1 MNIHFNKK
9 LLKKIGF
16 ALLGTVLF
24 LTILALLLKNTIVNH
39 YVDSKIRHF
48 NETHIGQIV
57 IKKYELKDFSRVDI
71 DSIYFI
77 SPYDTICTID
87 TLSITIRP
95 FKAFF
100 GHIAIKDIFCKNTNI
115 KLCRYDS
122 TDNFSSLFKRKNE
135 DTTSIVINTSP
146 DYTVRTS
153 IIFKAIFD
161 ILPEK
166 GSISNINIKVK
177 RKEKDDLNISIPF
190 INMNDYKINFPITVS
205 DKKQKQHF
213 FFANII
219 FPEDRTIYSKVVNKY
234 DEKDFFPGYND
245 LQLKAHFDT
254 AFFSI
259 HQTNESGNIVLSGQS
274 EMLHLFINQS
284 AISYSDVK
292 FDKLRLNYHLTITEN
307 SFILDSSSQVH
318 FNQLTFNP
326 DIRFQVYPTKQLE
339 ININKPSFPA
349 QELFSSLPKGLFHNT
364 YGIKAK
370 GNLSYKL
377 HFLADFSIIDSLKL
391 ESDLKPEKLYIYS
404 YGNVNLA
411 KLDSDFTHTVYENE
425 EPVEQI
431 YVSYS
436 NPNYTPLQQIS
447 PFLRNAL
454 LCTEDGAFYWHRGF
468 IQEAFQQALIQNIK
482 RNRFA
487 RGGSTITMQL
497 VKNLYLNKHKNISRK
512 LEEMLIVWIIEN
524 MRLCSKDRMFEIY
537 LNIIEFGPHTYG
549 ISKGT
554 HFYFNKKPSEL
565 SLSEAIFMASIV
577 PKPKHFA
584 SSFDSTGTLKPA
596 VQDFFKYVANKMLSK
611 EMINQ
616 AEMDAFHPN
625 IELKGPAKELLKQ
638 KKDSVNLDELLP
650 VLNINF

>member
-1 MNIHFNKK
+1 MGWAIVGMVF
-9 LLKKIGF
+9 
-16 ALLGTVLF
+16 F
-24 LTILALLLKNTIVNH
+24 LIILTLILKNTIFN
-39 YVDSKIRHF
+39 YFVDAKIRNF

-57 IKKYELKDFSRVDI
+57 LKNYHLSGFSRIDM
-71 DSIYFI
+71 DSIYLI

-95 FKAFF
+95 FKALI
-100 GHIAIKDIFCKNTNI
+100 GDIAIQEIFLKNTHI
-115 KLCRYDS
+115 KLCKYDS
-122 TDNFSSLFKRKNE
+122 IDNFSTLFKRKNV
-135 DTTSIVINTSP
+135 DTTQKLIHTPP
-146 DYTVRTS
+146 DYTERSS

-166 GSISNINIKVK
+166 GSISNINILIK
-177 RKEKDDLNISIPF
+177 RKEKENLNISIPF
-190 INMNDYKINFPITVS
+190 INIHNYKINFPLTVS
-205 DKKQKQHF
+205 DKKQKQYF

-219 FPEDRTIYSKVVNKY
+219 YPHERTIYTKVVNRY
-234 DEKDFFPGYND
+234 HEKDYFPGYKD

-259 HQTNESGNIVLSGQS
+259 HQTTESGNIVLTGQS
-274 EMLHLFINQS
+274 EMLHLFINQP
-284 AISYSDVK
+284 AISYSDVI
-292 FDKLRLNYHLTITEN
+292 FDKLRLNYHFTITKN
-307 SFILDSSSQVH
+307 AFIIDSSSQVH

-326 DIRFQVYPTKQLE
+326 YIRFQVYPTKQVE
-339 ININKPSFPA
+339 ININKPSFLA
-349 QELFSSLPKGLFHNT
+349 QELFSSLPEGLFHNT

-377 HFLADFSIIDSLKL
+377 HFFVDFSMVDSLKL

-411 KLDSDFTHTVYENE
+411 KLDSDFIHTVYENE

-431 YVSYS
+431 VVSYS
-436 NPNYTPLQQIS
+436 NPNYIPLQQIS
-447 PFLRNAL
+447 PYLRNAL

-482 RNRFA
+482 RKRFA

-497 VKNLYLNKHKNISRK
+497 VKNLFLNKHKNISRK

-554 HFYFNKKPSEL
+554 HFYFNKKTSEL
-565 SLSEAIFMASIV
+565 TLPEAIFMASIV

-596 VQDFFKYVANKMLSK
+596 VQNFLKYVANKMLSK

-616 AEMDAFHPN
+616 AEMDAFQPN
-625 IELKGPAKELLKQ
+625 VELKGPAKEWLKQ
-638 KKDSVNLDELLP
+638 KRDTINLDELLP
-650 VLNINF
+650 PLENIF

>member
-9 LLKKIGF
+9 LFKKIGL

-24 LTILALLLKNTIVNH
+24 FIILVLFLKDTIFKH

-48 NETHIGQIV
+48 NDTHIGQIV
-57 IKKYELKDFSRVDI
+57 IKNYDLSGLSRVDI

-95 FKAFF
+95 FKAIF
-100 GHIAIKDIFCKNTNI
+100 GDIAIKDIFWKNTNI
-115 KLCRYDS
+115 KLCKYDS
-122 TDNFSSLFKRKNE
+122 TDNFSSLFKRKNV
-135 DTTSIVINTSP
+135 DTASTVTNTRP
-146 DYTVRTS
+146 DYTERSS

-166 GSISNINIKVK
+166 GSISNINILIK

-190 INMNDYKINFPITVS
+190 ININDYKINFPITVS

-219 FPEDRTIYSKVVNKY
+219 FPDDRTIYSKLVNKY
-234 DEKDFFPGYND
+234 DEKDFFPGYKD

-259 HQTNESGNIVLSGQS
+259 HQATESGNIVLTGKS
-274 EMLHLFINQS
+274 EMLHLFINQP
-284 AISYSDVK
+284 AISYSDVI

-307 SFILDSSSQVH
+307 SFILDSTSQVH

-326 DIRFQVYPTKQLE
+326 NIRFQVYPTKQLE
-339 ININKPSFPA
+339 ININKTSFPA
-349 QELFSSLPKGLFHNT
+349 QELFSSLPEGLFHNT

-431 YVSYS
+431 YASYS

-447 PFLRNAL
+447 PYLRNAL

-482 RNRFA
+482 RKRFA

-512 LEEMLIVWIIEN
+512 LEEMLIVWTIEN

-549 ISKGT
+549 VSKGT

-565 SLSEAIFMASIV
+565 TLPEAIFMASIV

-596 VQDFFKYVANKMLSK
+596 VQDFLKYVANKMLSK

-616 AEMDAFHPN
+616 ADIDEFQPN
-625 IELKGPAKELLKQ
+625 VELKGPAKELLKQ
-638 KKDSVNLDELLP
+638 KKDSVNLDEILP
-650 VLNINF
+650 PLDINF

>member
-1 MNIHFNKK
+1 MNINLNKK

-24 LTILALLLKNTIVNH
+24 LIILALLLKNTIFYH
-39 YVDSKIRHF
+39 LVDSKIRNF
-48 NETHIGQIV
+48 NETHVGQIV
-57 IKKYELKDFSRVDI
+57 IKNYDLNGFSRIDM

-95 FKAFF
+95 FKALF
-100 GHIAIKDIFCKNTNI
+100 GDIAIKDIFWKNTTIN
-115 KLCRYDS
+115 LCKYDS
-122 TDNFSSLFKRKNE
+122 TDNFSTLFKRKNV
-135 DTTSIVINTSP
+135 DSTKKVINTHP
-146 DYTVRTS
+146 DYTERTS

-166 GSISNINIKVK
+166 GSISNINILIK
-177 RKEKDDLNISIPF
+177 RKEKDDVNISIPF
-190 INMNDYKINFPITVS
+190 INIDDYKINFPITVS

-213 FFANII
+213 FFANIVY
-219 FPEDRTIYSKVVNKY
+219 PDNRTIYSKVVNKY
-234 DEKDFFPGYND
+234 DEKEFFPGYKA

-259 HQTNESGNIVLSGQS
+259 HQTTQNGNIVLNGQS
-274 EMLHLFINQS
+274 ELLHLFINQP
-284 AISYSDVK
+284 AISYSDVI
-292 FDKLRLNYHLTITEN
+292 FDKLRLNYHITITEN
-307 SFILDSSSQVH
+307 AFILDSSSHVH
-318 FNQLTFNP
+318 VNRLTLNP
-326 DIRFQVYPTKQLE
+326 YVRFQVYPTKQLE
-339 ININKPSFPA
+339 ILINKPSFPA
-349 QELFSSLPKGLFHNT
+349 QELFSSLPEGLFHNT

-391 ESDLKPEKLYIYS
+391 ESDLKPEKLSIYS

-411 KLDSDFTHTVYENE
+411 MLDSNFIHTVYENE

-431 YVSYS
+431 NVSYS
-436 NPNYTPLQQIS
+436 NPNYIPLQQIS
-447 PFLRNAL
+447 PYLRNAL

-497 VKNLYLNKHKNISRK
+497 VKNLYLSKHKNISRK

-549 ISKGT
+549 VSKGT

-565 SLSEAIFMASIV
+565 TLPEAIFMASIV

-596 VQDFFKYVANKMLSK
+596 VQDFLKYVANRMLSK
-611 EMINQ
+611 VMINQ
-616 AEMDAFHPN
+616 AKMDAFLPI

-638 KKDSVNLDELLP
+638 KKDSINLDEILP